1 MARDYYDILDLSK
14 SASDSDIKSSYRKL
28 AMKYHPDRNPGDKKA
43 EENFR
48 EITESYE
55 ILKDPQKRAAYDQ
68 YGHAAFS
75 QSSGGGSAG
84 GFSGFGSGGF
94 SDIFED
100 MFGMGGEQGR
110 RSAST
115 GSDLRYDLSV
125 SLEQAYSGDQIEISL
140 TVPTKCDSC
149 KGSGAKEG
157 SKPKQCNQCGGH
169 GKVRAQQGFF
179 TIERTCAAC
188 SGVGETISDPCRPCK
203 GQGRVNKSKKLS
215 VNVPAGVDNGTR
227 IRLSGEGEAGARG
240 SSPGDLYIFIDIKE
254 HSLFQRDGKDTYIE
268 VPVSLIDAILGNSIQ
283 VPCVDGSKAKMNLS
297 SGTQSGTRL
306 RMKGK
311 GMPALRGGSRGDQY
325 VEINVETPVGISKK
339 QEELFKQIKELG
351 LEKISPKTNRFR
363 KMIEYFSFNVYCS
376 IN

>member
-1 MARDYYDILDLSK
+1 
-14 SASDSDIKSSYRKL
+14 
-28 AMKYHPDRNPGDKKA
+28 
-43 EENFR
+43 
-48 EITESYE
+48 
-55 ILKDPQKRAAYDQ
+55 
-68 YGHAAFS
+68 
-75 QSSGGGSAG
+75 
-84 GFSGFGSGGF
+84 
-94 SDIFED
+94 

-110 RSAST
+110 RSAAT

-125 SLEQAYSGDQIEISL
+125 SLEQAFSGDQIEISL
-140 TVPTKCDSC
+140 TVPTKCEPC
-149 KGSGAKEG
+149 NGSGANKG
-157 SKPKQCNQCGGH
+157 SQPKQCNQCGGH

-240 SSPGDLYIFIDIKE
+240 SAPGDLYIFIDIKE
-254 HSLFQRDGKDTYIE
+254 HSLFQRDGKDTFIE
-268 VPVSLIDAILGNSIQ
+268 VPVSIVDAVLGNSIQ

-311 GMPALRGGSRGDQY
+311 GMPALRGGSKGDQY

-339 QEELFKQIKELG
+339 QEDLFKQIKELG
-351 LEKISPKTNRFR
+351 LEKVSPKTKRFK
-363 KMIEYFSFNVYCS
+363 KMIE
-376 IN
+376 

>member
-1 MARDYYDILDLSK
+1 MARDYYDVLGLSK
-14 SASDSDIKSSYRKL
+14 SASDSEIKSSYRKL
-28 AMKYHPDRNPGDKKA
+28 AMKYHPDKNPDDKKA
-43 EENFR
+43 EDNFR

-55 ILKDPQKRAAYDQ
+55 ILKDSQKRAAYDQ

-75 QSSGGGSAG
+75 QGTSGGNQGG
-84 GFSGFGSGGF
+84 GFGGGF

-100 MFGMGGEQGR
+100 MFGMGGDQGR
-110 RSAST
+110 RSAPT

-125 SLEQAYSGDQIEISL
+125 SLEQAFSGDQMEISL
-140 TVPTKCDSC
+140 TVPTKCEPC
-149 KGSGAKEG
+149 NGSGANKG
-157 SKPKQCNQCGGH
+157 SQPKQCNQCGGH

-188 SGVGETISDPCRPCK
+188 SGVGETISDPCSPCK

-240 SSPGDLYIFIDIKE
+240 SAPGDLYIFIDIKE
-254 HSLFQRDGKDTYIE
+254 HSLFQRDGKDTFIE
-268 VPVSLIDAILGNSIQ
+268 VPVSIVDAVLGNSIQ

-339 QEELFKQIKELG
+339 QEDLFKQIKDLG
-351 LEKISPKTNRFR
+351 LEKVSPKTKRFK
-363 KMIEYFSFNVYCS
+363 KMIE
-376 IN
+376 

>member
-1 MARDYYDILDLSK
+1 MARDYYDVLGLSK
-14 SASDSDIKSSYRKL
+14 SASDSEIKSSYRKL
-28 AMKYHPDRNPGDKKA
+28 AMKYHPDKNPDDKKA
-43 EENFR
+43 EDNFR

-55 ILKDPQKRAAYDQ
+55 ILKDSQKRAAYDQ

-75 QSSGGGSAG
+75 QGSSGGNPGG
-84 GFSGFGSGGF
+84 GFGGGF

-110 RSAST
+110 RSAAT
-115 GSDLRYDLSV
+115 GSDFRYDLSV
-125 SLEQAYSGDQIEISL
+125 SLEQAFSGDQMEISL
-140 TVPTKCDSC
+140 TVPTKCDPC
-149 KGSGAKEG
+149 NGSGAKKG
-157 SKPKQCNQCGGH
+157 SQPRQCNQCGGH

-188 SGVGETISDPCRPCK
+188 SGVGETISDPCRVCK

-227 IRLSGEGEAGARG
+227 IRLSGEGEAGTRG
-240 SSPGDLYIFIDIKE
+240 SASGDLYIFIEIKE
-254 HSLFQRDGKDTYIE
+254 HSLFQRDGKDTFIE
-268 VPVSLIDAILGNSIQ
+268 VPVSVIDAVLGNSIQ

-339 QEELFKQIKELG
+339 QEDLFKQIKELG
-351 LEKISPKTNRFR
+351 IEKVSPKTNRFK
-363 KMIEYFSFNVYCS
+363 KMIE
-376 IN
+376 

>member
-1 MARDYYDILDLSK
+1 MARDYYDVLGLSK

-28 AMKYHPDRNPGDKKA
+28 AMKYHPDKNPDDKKA
-43 EENFR
+43 EDNFR

-55 ILKDPQKRAAYDQ
+55 ILKDSQKRAAYDQ

-75 QSSGGGSAG
+75 QGTSGGNQGG
-84 GFSGFGSGGF
+84 GFGGGF

-100 MFGMGGEQGR
+100 MFGMGGDQGR
-110 RSAST
+110 RSAPT

-125 SLEQAYSGDQIEISL
+125 SLEQAFSGDQMEISL
-140 TVPTKCDSC
+140 TVPTKCESC
-149 KGSGAKEG
+149 NGSGANKG
-157 SKPKQCNQCGGH
+157 SQPKQCNQCGGH

-240 SSPGDLYIFIDIKE
+240 SAPGDLYIFIDIKE
-254 HSLFQRDGKDTYIE
+254 HSLFQRDGKDTFIE
-268 VPVSLIDAILGNSIQ
+268 VPVSIVDAVLGNSIQ

-339 QEELFKQIKELG
+339 QEDLFKQIKELG
-351 LEKISPKTNRFR
+351 LEKVSPKTKRFK
-363 KMIEYFSFNVYCS
+363 KMIE
-376 IN
+376 

>member
-1 MARDYYDILDLSK
+1 MARDYYDVLGLSK
-14 SASDSDIKSSYRKL
+14 SASDSEIKSSYRKL
-28 AMKYHPDRNPGDKKA
+28 AMKYHPDKNPDNKKA
-43 EENFR
+43 EDNFR

-55 ILKDPQKRAAYDQ
+55 ILKNPQKRAAYDQ

-75 QSSGGGSAG
+75 QKSSGGNAG
-84 GFSGFGSGGF
+84 GGFGGGF

-110 RSAST
+110 RSAAT

-125 SLEQAYSGDQIEISL
+125 SLEQAFSGDQMEISL
-140 TVPTKCDSC
+140 TVPTKCEPC
-149 KGSGAKEG
+149 NGSGANKG
-157 SKPKQCNQCGGH
+157 SQPKQCNQCGGH

-240 SSPGDLYIFIDIKE
+240 SAPGDLYIFIDIKE
-254 HSLFQRDGKDTYIE
+254 HSLFQRDGKDTFIE
-268 VPVSLIDAILGNSIQ
+268 VPVSIVDAVLGNSIQ

-339 QEELFKQIKELG
+339 QEDLFKQIKELG
-351 LEKISPKTNRFR
+351 LEKVSPKTKRFK
-363 KMIEYFSFNVYCS
+363 KMIE
-376 IN
+376 

>member
-1 MARDYYDILDLSK
+1 MARDYYDILGLSK
-14 SASDSDIKSSYRKL
+14 SASDSEIKSSYRKL

-43 EENFR
+43 EDKFK
-48 EITESYE
+48 EISESYE
-55 ILKDPQKRAAYDQ
+55 ILKDPQKKAAYDQ

-75 QSSGGGSAG
+75 QGTSGGASG

-100 MFGMGGEQGR
+100 MFGMGGGSER

-125 SLEQAYSGDQIEISL
+125 SLEQAYSGDQVEISL
-140 TVPTKCDSC
+140 TVPTKCESC
-149 KGSGAKEG
+149 NGTGANKGSQ
-157 SKPKQCNQCGGH
+157 PKQCSQCGGY

-179 TIERTCAAC
+179 TIERTCATC
-188 SGVGETISDPCRPCK
+188 SGAGEIIGDPCRVCK
-203 GQGRVNKSKKLS
+203 GQGRVNKNKKLS

-240 SSPGDLYIFIDIKE
+240 SSPGDLYIFIDIKD
-254 HSLFQRDGKDTYIE
+254 HSIFQRDGKDTFIE
-268 VPVSLIDAILGNSIQ
+268 VPVSFIDAVLGNSIQ
-283 VPCVDGSKAKMNLS
+283 VPCIDGSKAKMNLS

-311 GMPALRGGSRGDQY
+311 GMPGLRGASRGDQY
-325 VEINVETPVGISKK
+325 VQINVETPVGISRK
-339 QEELFKQIKELG
+339 QEDLFKQIKDLG
-351 LEKISPKTNRFR
+351 IDKISPKTSRF
-363 KMIEYFSFNVYCS
+363 KKLIQ
-376 IN
+376 

>member
-1 MARDYYDILDLSK
+1 MARDYYDILGLSK
-14 SASDSDIKSSYRKL
+14 SASESEIKSSYRKL

-43 EENFR
+43 EDKFK
-48 EITESYE
+48 EISESYE
-55 ILKDPQKRAAYDQ
+55 ILKDPQKKATYDQ

-75 QSSGGGSAG
+75 QGTSGGASG

-100 MFGMGGEQGR
+100 MFGMGGGSER

-125 SLEQAYSGDQIEISL
+125 SLEQAYSGDQVEISL
-140 TVPTKCDSC
+140 TVPTKCESC
-149 KGSGAKEG
+149 NGTGANKGSQ
-157 SKPKQCNQCGGH
+157 PKQCSQCGGY

-179 TIERTCAAC
+179 TIERTCTTC
-188 SGVGETISDPCRPCK
+188 SGAGEIIGDPCRVCK
-203 GQGRVNKSKKLS
+203 GQGRVNKNKKLS

-240 SSPGDLYIFIDIKE
+240 SSPGDLYIFIDIKD
-254 HSLFQRDGKDTYIE
+254 HSIFQRDGKDTFIE
-268 VPVSLIDAILGNSIQ
+268 VPVSFIDAVLGNSIQ
-283 VPCVDGSKAKMNLS
+283 VPCIDGSKAKMNLS

-311 GMPALRGGSRGDQY
+311 GMPG
-325 VEINVETPVGISKK
+325 PVSYTHLTLPTKA
-339 QEELFKQIKELG
+339 
-351 LEKISPKTNRFR
+351 
-363 KMIEYFSFNVYCS
+363 
-376 IN
+376 

>member
-1 MARDYYDILDLSK
+1 MASDYYDILGLSK
-14 SASDSDIKSSYRKL
+14 SASDSEIKSAYRKL

-43 EENFR
+43 EDNFK
-48 EITESYE
+48 ETAQAYE
-55 ILKDPQKRAAYDQ
+55 ILKDSQKRAAYDQ

-75 QSSGGGSAG
+75 QGSSGSSSGGG
-84 GFSGFGSGGF
+84 FGGGF

-100 MFGMGGEQGR
+100 MFGMGGREQGR
-110 RSAST
+110 KAAST

-125 SLEQAYSGDQIEISL
+125 SLEQAYSGDQVEISL
-140 TVPTKCDSC
+140 TVPSKCETC
-149 KGSGAKEG
+149 NGSGANKG
-157 SKPKQCNQCGGH
+157 SQPKQCNQCGGH

-188 SGVGETISDPCRPCK
+188 SGIGETIGDPCRPCQ
-203 GQGRVNKSKKLS
+203 GQGRVNKPKKLS

-240 SSPGDLYIFIDIKE
+240 SGAGDLYIFIDIKE
-254 HSLFQRDGKDTYIE
+254 HSFFQRDGKDTFIE
-268 VPVSLIDAILGNSIQ
+268 VPVSLIDAVLGNSIQ

-297 SGTQSGTRL
+297 AGTQNGARL

-339 QEELFKQIKELG
+339 QEDLFKQIKELG
-351 LEKISPKTNRFR
+351 IDKISPKTKRFK
-363 KMIEYFSFNVYCS
+363 KMIE
-376 IN
+376 

>member
-1 MARDYYDILDLSK
+1 MARDYYDILGLSK
-14 SASDSDIKSSYRKL
+14 SASDSEIKSSYRKL

-43 EENFR
+43 EEKFK
-48 EITESYE
+48 EISESYE
-55 ILKDPQKRAAYDQ
+55 ILKDPQKKAAYDQ

-75 QSSGGGSAG
+75 QGSSGGASG

-100 MFGMGGEQGR
+100 MFGMGGGSER

-125 SLEQAYSGDQIEISL
+125 SLEQAYSGDQVEISL
-140 TVPTKCDSC
+140 TVPTKCESC
-149 KGSGAKEG
+149 NGSGANKG
-157 SKPKQCNQCGGH
+157 SQPKQCSQCGGY

-188 SGVGETISDPCRPCK
+188 SGVGEIIGDPCRVCK
-203 GQGRVNKSKKLS
+203 GQGRVNKNKKLS

-240 SSPGDLYIFIDIKE
+240 SSPGDLYIFIEIKD
-254 HSLFQRDGKDTYIE
+254 HSIFQRDGKDTFIE
-268 VPVSLIDAILGNSIQ
+268 VPVSFIDAVLGNSIQ
-283 VPCVDGSKAKMNLS
+283 VPCIDGSKAKMNLS

-311 GMPALRGGSRGDQY
+311 GMPGLRGGARGDQY
-325 VEINVETPVGISKK
+325 VQINVETPVGISRK
-339 QEELFKQIKELG
+339 QENLFKQIKDLG
-351 LEKISPKTNRFR
+351 VDKISPKTSRF
-363 KMIEYFSFNVYCS
+363 KKLIQ
-376 IN
+376 

>member
-1 MARDYYDILDLSK
+1 MARDYYDVLGLSK
-14 SASDSDIKSSYRKL
+14 SASDSEIKSSYRKL
-28 AMKYHPDRNPGDKKA
+28 AMKYHPDKNPDDKKA
-43 EENFR
+43 EDNFR

-75 QSSGGGSAG
+75 QGSSGGNPGG
-84 GFSGFGSGGF
+84 GFGGGF

-110 RSAST
+110 RSAAT

-125 SLEQAYSGDQIEISL
+125 SLEQAFSGDQMEISL
-140 TVPTKCDSC
+140 TVPTKCESC
-149 KGSGAKEG
+149 NGSGANKG
-157 SKPKQCNQCGGH
+157 SQPKQCNQCGGH

-240 SSPGDLYIFIDIKE
+240 SAPGDLYIFIDIKE
-254 HSLFQRDGKDTYIE
+254 HSLFQRDGKDTFIE
-268 VPVSLIDAILGNSIQ
+268 VPVSIVDAVLGNSIQ

-339 QEELFKQIKELG
+339 QEDLFKQIKELG
-351 LEKISPKTNRFR
+351 LEKVSPKTKRFK
-363 KMIEYFSFNVYCS
+363 KMIE
-376 IN
+376 

>member
-1 MARDYYDILDLSK
+1 MARDYYDILGLPK
-14 SASDSDIKSSYRKL
+14 SASDSEIKSSYRKL

-43 EENFR
+43 EDNFK
-48 EITESYE
+48 ETAQAYE
-55 ILKDPQKRAAYDQ
+55 ILKDSQKRAAYDQ

-75 QSSGGGSAG
+75 QGSSGSSSGGG
-84 GFSGFGSGGF
+84 FGGGF

-100 MFGMGGEQGR
+100 MFGMGGREQGR
-110 RSAST
+110 KAASS

-125 SLEQAYSGDQIEISL
+125 SLEQAYSGDQVEISL
-140 TVPTKCDSC
+140 TVPSKCETC
-149 KGSGAKEG
+149 NGSGANKG
-157 SKPKQCNQCGGH
+157 SQPKQCNQCGGH

-188 SGVGETISDPCRPCK
+188 SGIGETISDPCRPCQ
-203 GQGRVNKSKKLS
+203 GQGRINKTKKLS

-240 SSPGDLYIFIDIKE
+240 SGAGDLYIFIDIKE
-254 HSLFQRDGKDTYIE
+254 HSFFQRDGKDTFIE
-268 VPVSLIDAILGNSIQ
+268 VPVSLIDAVLGNSIQ

-297 SGTQSGTRL
+297 AGTQSGARL

-339 QEELFKQIKELG
+339 QEDLFKQIKELG
-351 LEKISPKTNRFR
+351 IDKISPKTKRFK
-363 KMIEYFSFNVYCS
+363 KMIE
-376 IN
+376 

>member
-1 MARDYYDILDLSK
+1 MARDYYDVLGLSK
-14 SASDSDIKSSYRKL
+14 SASDSEIKSSYRKL
-28 AMKYHPDRNPGDKKA
+28 AMKYHPDKNPDDKKA
-43 EENFR
+43 EDNFR

-75 QSSGGGSAG
+75 QGTSGGNQGG
-84 GFSGFGSGGF
+84 GFGGGF

-100 MFGMGGEQGR
+100 MFGMGGDQGR
-110 RSAST
+110 RSAPT

-125 SLEQAYSGDQIEISL
+125 SLEQAFSGDQMEISL
-140 TVPTKCDSC
+140 TVPTKCEPC
-149 KGSGAKEG
+149 NGSGANKG
-157 SKPKQCNQCGGH
+157 SQPKQCNQCGGH

-240 SSPGDLYIFIDIKE
+240 SAPGDLYIKE
-254 HSLFQRDGKDTYIE
+254 HSLFQRDGKDTFIE
-268 VPVSLIDAILGNSIQ
+268 VPVSIVDAVLGNSIQ

-339 QEELFKQIKELG
+339 QEDLFKQIKELG
-351 LEKISPKTNRFR
+351 LEKVSPKTKRFK
-363 KMIEYFSFNVYCS
+363 KMIE
-376 IN
+376 

>member
-1 MARDYYDILDLSK
+1 MARDYYDVLGLSK

-28 AMKYHPDRNPGDKKA
+28 AMKYHPDKNPDDKKA
-43 EENFR
+43 EDNFR

-75 QSSGGGSAG
+75 QGTSGGNQGG
-84 GFSGFGSGGF
+84 GFGGGF

-100 MFGMGGEQGR
+100 MFGMGGDQGR
-110 RSAST
+110 RSAPT

-125 SLEQAYSGDQIEISL
+125 SLEQAFSGDQMEISL
-140 TVPTKCDSC
+140 TVPTKCESC
-149 KGSGAKEG
+149 NGSGANKG
-157 SKPKQCNQCGGH
+157 SQPKQCNQCGGH

-240 SSPGDLYIFIDIKE
+240 SAPGDLYIFIDIKE
-254 HSLFQRDGKDTYIE
+254 HSLFQRDGKDTFIE
-268 VPVSLIDAILGNSIQ
+268 VPVSIVDAVLGNSIQ

-339 QEELFKQIKELG
+339 QEDLFKQIKELG
-351 LEKISPKTNRFR
+351 LEKVSPKTKRFK
-363 KMIEYFSFNVYCS
+363 KMIE
-376 IN
+376 

>member
-1 MARDYYDILDLSK
+1 MARDYYDVLGLSK
-14 SASDSDIKSSYRKL
+14 SASDSEIKSSYRKL
-28 AMKYHPDRNPGDKKA
+28 AMKYHPDKNPDDKKA
-43 EENFR
+43 EDNFR

-55 ILKDPQKRAAYDQ
+55 ILKDSQKRAAYDQ

-75 QSSGGGSAG
+75 QGTSGGNQGG
-84 GFSGFGSGGF
+84 GFGGGF

-100 MFGMGGEQGR
+100 MFGMGGDQGR
-110 RSAST
+110 RSAPT

-125 SLEQAYSGDQIEISL
+125 SLEQAFSGDQMEISL
-140 TVPTKCDSC
+140 TVPTKCEPC
-149 KGSGAKEG
+149 NGSGANKG
-157 SKPKQCNQCGGH
+157 SQPKQCNQCGGH

-179 TIERTCAAC
+179 TIERTCASC
-188 SGVGETISDPCRPCK
+188 SGVGETISDPCSPCK

-240 SSPGDLYIFIDIKE
+240 SAPGDLYIFIDIKE
-254 HSLFQRDGKDTYIE
+254 HSLFQRDGKDTFIE
-268 VPVSLIDAILGNSIQ
+268 VPVSIVDAVLGNSIQ

-339 QEELFKQIKELG
+339 QEDLFKQIKELG
-351 LEKISPKTNRFR
+351 LEKVSPKTKRFK
-363 KMIEYFSFNVYCS
+363 KMIE
-376 IN
+376 

>member
-1 MARDYYDILDLSK
+1 MARDYYDVLGLSK

-28 AMKYHPDRNPGDKKA
+28 AMKYHPDKNPDDKKA
-43 EENFR
+43 EDNFR
-48 EITESYE
+48 ELTESYE

-75 QSSGGGSAG
+75 QGTSGGNQGG
-84 GFSGFGSGGF
+84 GFGGGF

-100 MFGMGGEQGR
+100 MFGMGGDQGR
-110 RSAST
+110 RSAPT

-125 SLEQAYSGDQIEISL
+125 SLEQAFSGDQMEISL
-140 TVPTKCDSC
+140 TVPTKCEPC
-149 KGSGAKEG
+149 NGSGANKG
-157 SKPKQCNQCGGH
+157 SQPKQCNQCGGH

-179 TIERTCAAC
+179 TIERTCASC
-188 SGVGETISDPCRPCK
+188 SGVGETISDPCSPCK

-240 SSPGDLYIFIDIKE
+240 SAPGDLYIFIDIKE
-254 HSLFQRDGKDTYIE
+254 HSLFQRDGKDTFIE
-268 VPVSLIDAILGNSIQ
+268 VPVSIVDAVLGNSIQ

-339 QEELFKQIKELG
+339 QEDLFKQIKELG
-351 LEKISPKTNRFR
+351 LEKVSPKTKRFK
-363 KMIEYFSFNVYCS
+363 KMIE
-376 IN
+376 

>member
-1 MARDYYDILDLSK
+1 MARDYYDVLGLSK

-28 AMKYHPDRNPGDKKA
+28 AMKYHPDKNPDDKKA
-43 EENFR
+43 EDNFR

-68 YGHAAFS
+68 YGHAAFAQGS
-75 QSSGGGSAG
+75 NGGSPGGGFG
-84 GFSGFGSGGF
+84 GGGF

-100 MFGMGGEQGR
+100 MFGMGGDQGR
-110 RSAST
+110 RSAPT

-125 SLEQAYSGDQIEISL
+125 SLEQAFSGDQMEISL
-140 TVPTKCDSC
+140 TVPTKCESC
-149 KGSGAKEG
+149 NGSGANKG
-157 SKPKQCNQCGGH
+157 SQPKQCNQCGGH

-240 SSPGDLYIFIDIKE
+240 SAPGDLYIFIDIKE
-254 HSLFQRDGKDTYIE
+254 HSLFQRDGKDTFIE
-268 VPVSLIDAILGNSIQ
+268 VPVSIVDAVLGNSIQ

-339 QEELFKQIKELG
+339 QEDLFKQIKELG
-351 LEKISPKTNRFR
+351 LEKVSPKTKRFK
-363 KMIEYFSFNVYCS
+363 KMIE
-376 IN
+376 

>member
-1 MARDYYDILDLSK
+1 MARDYYDILGLSK
-14 SASDSDIKSSYRKL
+14 SASESEIKSSYRKL

-43 EENFR
+43 EDKFK
-48 EITESYE
+48 EISESYE
-55 ILKDPQKRAAYDQ
+55 ILKDPQKKAAYDQ

-75 QSSGGGSAG
+75 QGTSGGASG

-100 MFGMGGEQGR
+100 MFGMGGGSER

-125 SLEQAYSGDQIEISL
+125 SLEQAYSGDQVEISL
-140 TVPTKCDSC
+140 TVPTKCESC
-149 KGSGAKEG
+149 NGTGANKGSQ
-157 SKPKQCNQCGGH
+157 PKQCSQCGGY

-179 TIERTCAAC
+179 TIERTCASC
-188 SGVGETISDPCRPCK
+188 SGAGEIIGDPCRVGK
-203 GQGRVNKSKKLS
+203 GQGRVNKNKKLS

-240 SSPGDLYIFIDIKE
+240 SSPGDLYIFIDIKD
-254 HSLFQRDGKDTYIE
+254 HSIFQRDGKDTFIE
-268 VPVSLIDAILGNSIQ
+268 VPVSFIDAVLGNSIQ
-283 VPCVDGSKAKMNLS
+283 VPCIDGSKAKMNLS

-311 GMPALRGGSRGDQY
+311 GMPGLRGGSRGDQY
-325 VEINVETPVGISKK
+325 VQINVETPVGISRK
-339 QEELFKQIKELG
+339 QEDLFKQIKDLG
-351 LEKISPKTNRFR
+351 IDKISPKTSRF
-363 KMIEYFSFNVYCS
+363 KKLIQ
-376 IN
+376 

>member
-1 MARDYYDILDLSK
+1 MARDYYDILGLSK

-149 KGSGAKEG
+149 KGSGANEG

-268 VPVSLIDAILGNSIQ
+268 VPVSLIDAVLGNSIQ

-351 LEKISPKTNRFR
+351 LEKISPKTNRFK
-363 KMIEYFSFNVYCS
+363 KMIE
-376 IN
+376 